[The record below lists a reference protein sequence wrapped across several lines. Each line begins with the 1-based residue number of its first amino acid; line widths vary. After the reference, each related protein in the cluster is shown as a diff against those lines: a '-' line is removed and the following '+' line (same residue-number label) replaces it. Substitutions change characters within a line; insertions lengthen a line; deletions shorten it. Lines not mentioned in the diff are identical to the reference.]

1 MSGGITLFRVLGIPV
16 RVNASWLL
24 VLAFLTWTLAVGYFP
39 RVLPDLPLGALWIKG
54 FVAALLLFASVFL
67 HELAHAAAALR
78 YGIPVSSI
86 TLHVFGGVSQLE
98 RDPDAPGAEFVI
110 AVVGPL
116 TSFAIAIALGAARLA
131 IPVSAAAHATLAYLV
146 FVNIMLGI
154 FNLVPGFPLDGGR
167 LLRAALWKFRGDLRW
182 ATRIASRAG
191 AGVGVLLIVFGLL
204 RSVGGEPLGGLW
216 MSFIGLFLL
225 QAAQGSYQQLRV
237 QQALGGRRVA
247 DVMAR
252 DVVSVPADLPVARV
266 ADELFW
272 QHRVSSFPVVDGP
285 RVIGIVALDHL
296 KSVAAEDRP
305 ATLVRAIMAPLS
317 EALVA
322 RPDDSLW
329 TALTRL
335 SQNGVGRL
343 AVLEGGRL
351 VGYLSVKDVMQVLAT
366 APDPDAAPAARGP
379 R

>member
-1 MSGGITLFRVLGIPV
+1 MSGGITLFRILGIPV

-39 RVLPDLPLGALWIKG
+39 RVLPDLPVGALWIKG
-54 FVAALLLFASVFL
+54 FVAALLLFVSVFL
-67 HELAHAAAALR
+67 HELAHAAVALR

-116 TSFAIAIALGAARLA
+116 TSFALAVLLAAARVA
-131 IPVSAAAHATLAYLV
+131 VPVSPAVEATLTYLA
-146 FVNIMLGI
+146 FVNVMLGV

-167 LLRAALWKFRGDLRW
+167 LLRAVLWRLRGDLRW

-191 AGVGVLLIVFGLL
+191 AGVGMLLIVLGLL

-272 QHRVSSFPVVDGP
+272 QHRVSSFPVVDGG
-285 RVIGIVALDHL
+285 RVLGIVGLDHL
-296 KSVAAEDRP
+296 KTVAAADRP
-305 ATLVRAIMAPLS
+305 TTPVRAIMVPLS
-317 EALVA
+317 ESLVA
-322 RPDDSLW
+322 RPEDSLW

-335 SQNGVGRL
+335 GQNGVGRL
-343 AVLEGGRL
+343 AVIEGDRL
-351 VGYLSVKDVMQVLAT
+351 VGYLSVKDITQVLAT
-366 APDPDAAPAARGP
+366 SPDPDATPRGG